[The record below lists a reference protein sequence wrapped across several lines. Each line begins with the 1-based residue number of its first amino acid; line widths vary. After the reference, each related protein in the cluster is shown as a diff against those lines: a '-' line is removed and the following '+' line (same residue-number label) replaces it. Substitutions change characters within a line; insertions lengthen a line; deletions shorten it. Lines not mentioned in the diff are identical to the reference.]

1 MEIPS
6 IIQNLFVTV
15 KNNKESL
22 EFVKRA
28 LTDYK
33 NEGKIRLI
41 LQKMLRLSLR
51 QVKVEKDLQL

>member
-15 KNNKESL
+15 KNKKESL
-22 EFVKRA
+22 EFVKLA
-28 LTDYK
+28 LSDYK
-33 NEGKIRLI
+33 NEGKIKLI

-51 QVKVEKDLQL
+51 